1 MKQEQLILESWQE
14 GLISRISS
22 DMIPNDAMSE
32 CVNVDLSNK
41 YIPQS
46 IKGHQKYNP
55 TEIATAPIKGGIVY
69 NNSEDGEIIVVAC
82 GGFLWYAKL
91 GTTTFTKYQIGGV
104 DLTFDATVNVEMV
117 QYNDK
122 LYITNGKYPVISNT
136 GYSTSCILV
145 VNKYTPYVLNRT
157 NYYAWS
163 YSGTTYYTT
172 SATPSHGD
180 AIYSDTIGTA
190 STTTVDAFT
199 GGDTYF
205 IGSDTHQYDRL
216 ATADKN
222 NSVTPQGLRYL
233 FIHQE
238 RLFGLSTIEDPN
250 GIYWS
255 LPYDPTSWTPIYGLN
270 YDTVGKD
277 DGEIITGGASF
288 NEIFLYVFKKH
299 NVYRY
304 MTSGDIDQW
313 ASNKVDTDYG
323 CVSHR
328 TIKLFEGNLVYLSDN
343 GVVKLNGNQAVLID
357 DAIRDKTTNVTLG
370 SGVTVERSY
379 TKEQDWDASG
389 SSASGI
395 ITLNNEIKAVQNVT
409 VGDTYT
415 NLFSDY
421 ETLGSQVTIG
431 TDNKLTVT
439 VPNRSTGFES
449 TDDVVVATDYPPGF
463 NIRCGLILGSN
474 KINKIKIFGGYGY
487 TSAPNA
493 SAYINM
499 SIYTQYND
507 TTPIATSENI
517 LVSDLPL
524 YSSSN
529 WITFAFST
537 TVELTSTTQYWIKIS
552 TYLAPTVYI
561 KVKRAT
567 SVGVGTYYNNT
578 NSPNYVH
585 YDNYRMGHIAGV
597 WDDANY
603 TYVSQEFDTEAT
615 NGFDL
620 QNVTTIGSFIGAGT
634 GKTSATIYL
643 ATYDTA
649 GTLWGDIASGDIS
662 TIDTTDP
669 DNTTGTTRRY
679 DLTVTGKRYIKFK
692 LLVTPEVIYTAT
704 TPTVHVLDS
713 LLVQNEKAYDYV
725 SEPLRI
731 TSTNPNGWLLS
742 TFGRTG
748 TSDAGNLAKIY
759 MRCAVNAGALAS
771 ATYYELLY
779 DTLINASMPFYQ
791 YVQFKVAFPSNSDNV
806 VDTITVNF
814 LTTETIVTPCAEV
827 WKTKYILNMP
837 ENNTVLT
844 NSIEYIY
851 DKDGYWITK
860 DTESNFIYFRS
871 ANNLFA
877 GDITTGTI
885 RYKNVGYTNDGVAYN
900 CSFTTKN
907 FALSDFE
914 NLFRKLKFRY
924 QSLGVPITLSYSV
937 DGLDYVD
944 ITIPVSTGLIET
956 LHSLTGIVRGQTI
969 QFKFSWDSDGSA
981 EIHKLVLLWS
991 PLRELNI

>member
-1 MKQEQLILESWQE
+1 MKQEQLILESWQK

-55 TEIATAPIKGGIVY
+55 TEIATAPVKGGIVY

-172 SATPSHGD
+172 SATPSNGD

-190 STTTVDAFT
+190 TEVTVSTFT

-205 IGSDTHQYDRL
+205 VGSDTHQYDRL
-216 ATADKN
+216 ATADKD

-277 DGEIITGGASF
+277 DGEVITGGASF

-357 DAIRDKTTNVTLG
+357 DAIRDKTTNVALG

-379 TKEQDWDASG
+379 TKEQYWDYAG
-389 SSASGI
+389 SSRSGI
-395 ITLNNEIKAVQNVT
+395 IVADNTISAIKDFNINEFLDNSDEVGQYLFCDNTNVRCDMRIQFESTTTPTGDTLAAANYNIGGSELLHSNFIFKISQIRNFPLQNVQLYITSKSITQGKNARIYLQVLDNYNGSVLHTSSSINYGDITTSAWNNFTFTSVNLTGNTTYWIRVVGYCEEQLSGYGYSMSVRCNTYTNSGDGYRLETNGSYTLNNVSPGLKYNTTLDLDDYTYISKEINTLCTDHFNLQNLIKT
-409 VGDTYT
+409 TLAGQTYT
-415 NLFSDY
+415 TYTVKISVANYPTTAADWDSIDTDYITEYTLTESSSDTIAISDTTAEQFLRYKIEFTTGYYGVSNLFF
-421 ETLGSQVTIG
+421 
-431 TDNKLTVT
+431 K
-439 VPNRSTGFES
+439 
-449 TDDVVVATDYPPGF
+449 VAD
-463 NIRCGLILGSN
+463 
-474 KINKIKIFGGYGY
+474 
-487 TSAPNA
+487 
-493 SAYINM
+493 
-499 SIYTQYND
+499 
-507 TTPIATSENI
+507 
-517 LVSDLPL
+517 
-524 YSSSN
+524 
-529 WITFAFST
+529 
-537 TVELTSTTQYWIKIS
+537 
-552 TYLAPTVYI
+552 
-561 KVKRAT
+561 
-567 SVGVGTYYNNT
+567 
-578 NSPNYVH
+578 
-585 YDNYRMGHIAGV
+585 
-597 WDDANY
+597 
-603 TYVSQEFDTEAT
+603 
-615 NGFDL
+615 
-620 QNVTTIGSFIGAGT
+620 
-634 GKTSATIYL
+634 
-643 ATYDTA
+643 
-649 GTLWGDIASGDIS
+649 
-662 TIDTTDP
+662 
-669 DNTTGTTRRY
+669 
-679 DLTVTGKRYIKFK
+679 
-692 LLVTPEVIYTAT
+692 
-704 TPTVHVLDS
+704 
-713 LLVQNEKAYDYV
+713 AYDYV

-748 TSDAGNLAKIY
+748 TTDAGNLAKIY

-779 DTLINASMPFYQ
+779 DTLINTSMPFYQ

-837 ENNTVLT
+837 ENNTVST

-860 DTESNFIYFRS
+860 DAEANFIYFRS

-877 GDITTGTI
+877 GDIATGTI
-885 RYKNVGYTNDGVAYN
+885 RYKDVGYTNDGTAYT
-900 CSFTTKN
+900 CYFVTKK
-907 FALSDFE
+907 FALTDFE

-924 QSLGVPITLSYSV
+924 QSLGVPIKLSYSV

-969 QFKFSWDSDGSA
+969 QFKFSWDSDASA

>member
-1 MKQEQLILESWQE
+1 MKQEQLILESWQK

-55 TEIATAPIKGGIVY
+55 TAIATAPVKGGIVY

-190 STTTVDAFT
+190 STTTVDTFT

-216 ATADKN
+216 ATADKD

-277 DGEIITGGASF
+277 DGEVITGGASF

-357 DAIRDKTTNVTLG
+357 DAIRDKTTNVTLC
-370 SGVTVERSY
+370 SGVAVERSY

-415 NLFSDY
+415 DLFSDY

-439 VPNRSTGFES
+439 TPNYSTGFED
-449 TDDVVVATDYPPGF
+449 TYE
-463 NIRCGLILGSN
+463 NITTSIWEIRSSLSLGSTN
-474 KINKIKIFGGYGY
+474 INSIKVFGSYFAI
-487 TSAPNA
+487 TE
-493 SAYINM
+493 INPTHYVNIN
-499 SIYTQYND
+499 IYSNYSD
-507 TTPIATSENI
+507 TTPLYTSENI
-517 LVSDLPL
+517 LASDLPV
-524 YSSSN
+524 YGSPD
-529 WITFAFST
+529 WITFIFST
-537 TVELTSTTQYWIKIS
+537 TLNLTSTNQYWVGIKLYPTTVGSIS
-552 TYLAPTVYI
+552 LKKATILGLGAYKHWYNGQNDYI
-561 KVKRAT
+561 
-567 SVGVGTYYNNT
+567 GF
-578 NSPNYVH
+578 
-585 YDNYRMGHIAGV
+585 RMGMIYGV
-597 WDDANY
+597 WGDTNY
-603 TYVSQEFDTEAT
+603 TYISQEFDTEAT

-634 GKTSATIYL
+634 GKTSANIYL

-649 GTLWGDIASGDIS
+649 GTLWGDIDSGDIS
-662 TIDTTDP
+662 TIDTATP
-669 DNTTGTTRRY
+669 TNTTGSTRRY

-742 TFGRTG
+742 TFGMTG
-748 TSDAGNLAKIY
+748 SGDAGNSAKIY
-759 MRCAVNAGALAS
+759 MRCAVNSGALTS

-806 VDTITVNF
+806 VDMITVNF

-860 DTESNFIYFRS
+860 DAEANFIYFRS

-877 GDITTGTI
+877 GSITTGTI
-885 RYKNVGYTNDGVAYN
+885 RYKNVVYTNDDTAYT
-900 CSFTTKN
+900 CYFVTKK
-907 FALSDFE
+907 FALTDFE

-924 QSLGVPITLSYSV
+924 QSLGIPIILSYSV
-937 DGLDYVD
+937 DGLAYVD
-944 ITIPVSTGLIET
+944 IVVPVSTSLVEV
-956 LHSLTGIVRGQTI
+956 LYSLTGIVRGQTI
-969 QFKFSWDSDGSA
+969 QFKFSWDSDASA